1 MNQGDRLAATQST
14 LRPLRA
20 AALAALA
27 ALVLA
32 LVTPVTRAS
41 ASATDSSAV
50 RLSITL
56 TDSAAS
62 VAPHT
67 EPTYRASLINAGSDA
82 VSGWLV
88 VSAPGYMPSVRANV
102 DGKITK
108 HDLRWKITVPAGQA
122 VTQPV
127 RFRVLAI
134 PKSAVRVT
142 VLASFYLGAVTG
154 MPVIRTADSDRIP
167 GVVDPAPAPAI
178 KPPAPRHEANHQ
190 SSAIT
195 SVGWAIAGAATC
207 VFLLLLAF
215 VAQRRATASRP
226 EQDRADRRDDDT
238 PAGVGL
244 AETVGPSRTS

>member
-1 MNQGDRLAATQST
+1 MNQGDRLAATQLT
-14 LRPLRA
+14 LRPLPA
-20 AALAALA
+20 AALA

-32 LVTPVTRAS
+32 LITPVTRAS
-41 ASATDSSAV
+41 AAATDSSPV

-67 EPTYRASLINAGSDA
+67 EPTYRTSLVNAGSDA

-88 VSAPGYMPSVRANV
+88 VSAPGYMPYVRAGV

-108 HDLRWKITVPAGQA
+108 HDLRWKITVPAGHAIIQS
-122 VTQPV
+122 V

-154 MPVIRTADSDRIP
+154 TPVIRTADSDRIP
-167 GVVDPAPAPAI
+167 GVADPAPAPAI
-178 KPPAPRHEANHQ
+178 KPPVPRHQAHHQ
-190 SSAIT
+190 SSAIP
-195 SVGWAIAGAATC
+195 SVRWAIAGAATC

-215 VAQRRATASRP
+215 VARRRATTSRP
-226 EQDRADRRDDDT
+226 EEDRADRRDDDT
-238 PAGVGL
+238 LAGVGL
-244 AETVGPSRTS
+244 AEPVGPSRTS